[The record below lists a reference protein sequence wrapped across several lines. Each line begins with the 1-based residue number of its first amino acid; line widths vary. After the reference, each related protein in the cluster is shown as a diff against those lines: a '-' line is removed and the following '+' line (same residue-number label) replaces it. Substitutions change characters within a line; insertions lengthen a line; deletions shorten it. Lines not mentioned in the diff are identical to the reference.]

1 MDDIVL
7 RYNEICKQIK
17 EAKAKNSIVR
27 LIAVSKTFGESK
39 IIPLLEAGHKIF
51 GENKVQEAH
60 KKWTNLKNIYEN
72 VNLHLIGP
80 LQSNKVTQALEI
92 FDCIQTLDREKIA
105 KKISSSLE
113 NNEKFKKKKI
123 EFMIQVN
130 IGNEEQKSGINLN
143 VLEEFNK
150 FCKFDLK
157 LNVIGLM
164 CIPPFSELPDE
175 YFKIL
180 KNLCIKNNIEYC
192 SMGMSN
198 DYLKAVEYGTSYV
211 RIGTGIFG
219 SRS

>member
-1 MDDIVL
+1 MNDIVL

-17 EAKAKNSIVR
+17 EAKAKNTIVR

-113 NNEKFKKKKI
+113 NNEKFKKKK
-123 EFMIQVN
+123 N
-130 IGNEEQKSGINLN
+130 
-143 VLEEFNK
+143 
-150 FCKFDLK
+150 
-157 LNVIGLM
+157 
-164 CIPPFSELPDE
+164 
-175 YFKIL
+175 
-180 KNLCIKNNIEYC
+180 
-192 SMGMSN
+192 
-198 DYLKAVEYGTSYV
+198 
-211 RIGTGIFG
+211 
-219 SRS
+219 